1 MIEVKLISLDDVND
15 MSVTTHINGND
26 IECTMTFNP
35 NELSQAT
42 RDAIVALL
50 QKEFD
55 GMATREQI
63 NKLPR

>member
-1 MIEVKLISLDDVND
+1 MRIELISLDDVND

-35 NELSQAT
+35 NELSQET

-55 GMATREQI
+55 GMTTREQL